1 MSVLPLPTNTFGTTP
16 YPTAVPSNQQ
26 VVIPQITFPQPYAYG
41 SPSSSPQIEIPGPQL
56 NKVHGIDGAKQ
67 FITVANGMYALFDDD
82 DDIFYVKVTDKNNYP
97 VTLKRYRFFE
107 EEEPIN
113 DEPAGMVT
121 KEQYETLFE
130 EVQSLKEALRVL
142 KEGNVNAK
150 QSVRSKATKSGTA
163 NAVDAEYFTE

>member
-1 MSVLPLPTNTFGTTP
+1 M
-16 YPTAVPSNQQ
+16 
-26 VVIPQITFPQPYAYG
+26 
-41 SPSSSPQIEIPGPQL
+41 
-56 NKVHGIDGAKQ
+56 DGAKQ

-130 EVQSLKEALRVL
+130 EVRSLKEELRAL

-150 QSVRSKATKSGTA
+150 QSVRSKTTKSGTA
-163 NAVDAEYFTE
+163 NAVDTEYFTE